1 MKKSFKVVALLL
13 LIVATIVLFLMFGNS
28 KSNIATINP
37 TISSC
42 QSNSNLSAN
51 WIEKNIDI
59 AKEEGQTIGCIAAA
73 SDLVYYEICDLDRNK
88 QYYEKST
95 IYSADTNG
103 HKELITEITNGGK
116 SFFTNELLVIDNSL
130 FGCIEISK
138 KLKLSVLTYQ
148 QKR

>member
-88 QYYEKST
+88 QYYEKVQF
-95 IYSADTNG
+95 IQ
-103 HKELITEITNGGK
+103 LIQMGTK
-116 SFFTNELLVIDNSL
+116 SL
-130 FGCIEISK
+130 
-138 KLKLSVLTYQ
+138 
-148 QKR
+148 